1 MQRYSG
7 RIISANVKSRYN
19 SRVGLR
25 ESKKLLMRQVIAD
38 EAMRLFATRG
48 FDHVT
53 VAEVAAAAGV
63 SDKTVFNYFPT
74 KEDLFFD
81 EVPRREAALVE
92 AISGREPGESI
103 LSALR
108 RLQTGEC
115 GRLCTPG
122 FAAFARIIEES
133 PALQAKELEVMA
145 RFVHVLTEA
154 LQQELQLDE
163 RDARIA
169 AGLLVSVH
177 RQFFRSARKQ
187 ALAGKN
193 GPAAVRRLRAD
204 LERSYELLEH
214 GLGGLDQSMARR

>member
-1 MQRYSG
+1 M
-7 RIISANVKSRYN
+7 
-19 SRVGLR
+19 GLR

-122 FAAFARIIEES
+122 FATFARIIEES

>member
-1 MQRYSG
+1 
-7 RIISANVKSRYN
+7 
-19 SRVGLR
+19 
-25 ESKKLLMRQVIAD
+25 MRQVIAD
-38 EAMRLFATRG
+38 EAMQLFATHG

-74 KEDLFFD
+74 KEDLFYD
-81 EVPRREAALVE
+81 EVPKREAALVK
-92 AISGREPGESI
+92 AISGREPGDSI
-103 LSALR
+103 LVALR
-108 RLQTGEC
+108 RLQVGEC
-115 GRLCTPG
+115 ARLCSPG
-122 FAAFARIIEES
+122 FATFARIIEES

-154 LQQELQLDE
+154 LQRELRLDE

-204 LERSYELLEH
+204 LERSYQLLEH
-214 GLGGLDQSMARR
+214 GLGELENSGRTERTAASS